1 MTELWICRYDGLSFA
16 DERVQAKELLKNALD
31 ERIPQPSEQV
41 LFEYGKYG
49 KPYLKNTTLQFSLSY
64 TYGAYIVALSD
75 GEIGAD
81 IERLR
86 AAKPHVAAHCFT
98 DSENSYL
105 HQDMELFDRRF
116 YELWT
121 QKEAYVKYTGL
132 GFYLSPKSVD
142 VLSQPICGYLYT
154 FADDDII
161 ISLCG
166 RNIHPVSSY
175 KTGVRFNVRQCGL
188 LH

>member
-1 MTELWICRYDGLSFA
+1 MLKHAL
-16 DERVQAKELLKNALD
+16 AK
-31 ERIPQPSEQV
+31 RIPHCPERL

-49 KPYLKNTTLQFSLSY
+49 KPYLKTTALQFSLSY
-64 TYGAYIVALSD
+64 TYGVCIVALSD

-86 AAKPHVAAHCFT
+86 TAKLHVASRCFT

-105 HQDMELFDRRF
+105 LQDTKLFDRRF

-121 QKEAYVKYTGL
+121 QKEAYVKYTGE
-132 GFYLSPKSVD
+132 GFYRSPQSID

-154 FADDDII
+154 FADDDVI

-166 RNIHPVSSY
+166 RNIHPVSVYNVYQSY
-175 KTGVRFNVRQCGL
+175 TFVQTNGAE
-188 LH
+188 H